1 MIDRL
6 QQVSEK
12 IERYCSPTSGY
23 AWPAYDID
31 HNPGILTA
39 TDLLSP
45 ALLSYPIKSKY
56 LNEMLREP
64 AKNER
69 PGSNSYFDLRIALER
84 FVISTAE
91 SQNTLEQ
98 LHLTE
103 SETSQEWQ
111 SFKVALDL
119 SKTTK
124 GLTTVAVT
132 KILHRKRP
140 SLVPLVDSRIRAFFG
155 RRKNEDDQLFH
166 DIQDFVKTH
175 EVKLDEWREPYS
187 LPNGQPMSRLRVLD
201 IAIWMQSES
210 I

>member
-1 MIDRL
+1 M
-6 QQVSEK
+6 
-12 IERYCSPTSGY
+12 
-23 AWPAYDID
+23 
-31 HNPGILTA
+31 LTA

-69 PGSNSYFDLRIALER
+69 AGSNSYFDLRIALER
-84 FVISTAE
+84 FVTSTAE
-91 SQNTLEQ
+91 SQNTFDQ
-98 LHLTE
+98 LQLTE
-103 SETSQEWQ
+103 SEASQEWQ

-140 SLVPLVDSRIRAFFG
+140 SLVPLVDRRIRAFFG
-155 RRKNEDDQLFH
+155 RRKNEDGKLLH
-166 DIQDFVKTH
+166 DIQDFIKTH
-175 EVKLDEWREPYS
+175 EVKLDEWRKPYS

-201 IAIWMQSES
+201 IAIWMQSEPN
-210 I
+210 

>member
-1 MIDRL
+1 
-6 QQVSEK
+6 
-12 IERYCSPTSGY
+12 
-23 AWPAYDID
+23 
-31 HNPGILTA
+31 
-39 TDLLSP
+39 
-45 ALLSYPIKSKY
+45 
-56 LNEMLREP
+56 MLREP

-124 GLTTVAVT
+124 GLTAVAVT

-140 SLVPLVDSRIRAFFG
+140 SLVPLVDRRIRAFFG
-155 RRKNEDDQLFH
+155 RRKNEDDNLFQ
-166 DIQDFVKTH
+166 DIQNFVKTH
-175 EVKLDEWREPYS
+175 VDQLDEWRKPYS

-201 IAIWMQSES
+201 IAIWMQSEP